1 MSQSNKRYN
10 GFTEKDWKLFRNK
23 IAGWQEAYMD
33 RLNGEYLELLTQEGA
48 SSDKFWEL
56 EKRINRDK
64 KKVGV
69 SIYLRRS
76 TMIMDIRSLLKD
88 EVIDMN
94 DLNEFSKIL
103 RDTIKG
109 AG

>member
-1 MSQSNKRYN
+1 MTQSNT

-33 RLNGEYLELLTQEGA
+33 RLNGEYLELLSQDSA
-48 SSDKFWEL
+48 SSTKFWEL

-64 KKVGV
+64 KKLGV
-69 SIYLRRS
+69 SINLRRS

-94 DLNEFSKIL
+94 DLNEFSEIL